1 MTRALSSV
9 ICGAEEKIEKTSVW
23 DPRSE
28 YRFVAARPDEEP
40 ELWSEYL
47 AGALESYTKHG
58 VLEALQYEQLRD
70 GRSTTLFFVAVGPD
84 GSVSGGMRAQGP
96 HARVEQVHAISEWA
110 GRPGE
115 SELRAMVADRL
126 PFGVVEMKT
135 AWVADGAAHRKELT
149 RSLADV
155 IVWGLELLDV
165 QFVLGTAADHVLKL
179 WSSSGGE
186 VSSRIPSTPYPDE
199 RYRTRVMWWDRRKL
213 PVGPDAHRL
222 ARPGTAAHAGRDDL
236 VELGRSV

>member
-1 MTRALSSV
+1 MTRAMSCEIS
-9 ICGAEEKIEKTSVW
+9 GGREKFETTSVW

-28 YRFVAARPDEEP
+28 CRFVAAQPDEEP

-47 AGALESYTKHG
+47 AGALNSYTKHE
-58 VLEALQYEQLRD
+58 VLEALQYEQIRD
-70 GRSTTLFFVAVGPD
+70 GTSSTLFFVAVGPD
-84 GSVSGGMRAQGP
+84 GSVNGGMRAQGP
-96 HARVEQVHAISEWA
+96 HTRVEQVHAISEWA

-115 SELRAMVADRL
+115 RELTAMVADRI
-126 PFGVVEMKT
+126 PFGVVEMKS
-135 AWVADGAAHRKELT
+135 AWVADGVARRKELT

-186 VSSRIPSTPYPDE
+186 VSSRIPPTPYPDE
-199 RYRTRVMWWDRRKL
+199 RYCTRVMWWDRRKL
-213 PVGPDAHRL
+213 PIGPDAHRL
-222 ARPGTAAHAGRDDL
+222 TRPAASSHAHGGDPVRL
-236 VELGRSV
+236 SRSV